1 MKSGSKFCPIMV
13 CVLLGA
19 IAFGY
24 VQAQEPVIL
33 FTPQEAGELR
43 MSDKELQSLPRPR
56 AVSLG
61 PQILIKSPPLK
72 NTENGPMIESGSPL
86 TFSVLFKDSRSPVDM
101 NSLDIKA
108 KKGIFSKSLTERLKP
123 YIQGTALE
131 AKSVE
136 IPEGKFRIEISIADK
151 SGMKTVESYVLV
163 VK

>member
-1 MKSGSKFCPIMV
+1 MKSGTKSCLITV
-13 CVLLGA
+13 CIFLGA
-19 IAFGY
+19 IAAIEARESF
-24 VQAQEPVIL
+24 IL

-43 MSDKELQSLPRPR
+43 MSDKDLQSLPRTR
-56 AVSLG
+56 AVSIG
-61 PQILIKSPPLK
+61 PQIVIKSPVVK
-72 NTENGPMIESGSPL
+72 NTENGPTIESGSPL

-108 KKGIFSKSLTERLKP
+108 KKGVFSKSLTDRLKP
-123 YIQGTALE
+123 YIQGSALE

-151 SGMKTVESYVLV
+151 SGMKTVESYILV

>member
-1 MKSGSKFCPIMV
+1 MKSWSKGCLIMV
-13 CVLLGA
+13 CIFMGA
-19 IAFGY
+19 IAS
-24 VQAQEPVIL
+24 VQAQKSVIL

-43 MSDKELQSLPRPR
+43 MSDKDLQSLTRTR
-56 AVSLG
+56 SISLG

-86 TFSVLFKDSRSPVDM
+86 TFSVLFKDSQSPVDM
-101 NSLDIKA
+101 TSLDIKA
-108 KKGIFSKSLTERLKP
+108 KKGIFSKSLTDRLKP
-123 YIQGTALE
+123 YIRGTALE